1 MENNAGSL
9 DRGARVVVAIA
20 AAIVGARIVEG
31 PWSVVAYVVATVM
44 LLTAI
49 VGFCPLYKLF
59 GVNTSKIFE

>member
-20 AAIVGARIVEG
+20 AAIFGVRIVEG

-59 GVNTSKIFE
+59 GVNTSKISE